1 MNASQSR
8 TPRATGWVGWIAFAA
23 VMMMVVGFFN
33 VIDGLAAVF
42 SDQVFVKGSAGMV
55 VFDLTAWGWWHTFLG
70 VVLLAAGV
78 GLFRGVFWANLT
90 AIAVVVVNA
99 ISQAVFLPAY
109 PVWSVLIITADA
121 LVLWALIV
129 HGDEQVGR

>member
-42 SDQVFVKGSAGMV
+42 SDQVFVKGSTGMV

-78 GLFRGVFWANLT
+78 GLFRGAFWANLT

-99 ISQAVFLPAY
+99 ISQAIFLPAY
-109 PVWSVLIITADA
+109 PVRSVLIITADA
-121 LVLWALIV
+121 LGLWALIV
-129 HGDEQVGR
+129 HGDEQVVR

>member
-1 MNASQSR
+1 
-8 TPRATGWVGWIAFAA
+8 VGWIAFAA

-78 GLFRGVFWANLT
+78 GLFRGAFWANLT

>member
-1 MNASQSR
+1 
-8 TPRATGWVGWIAFAA
+8 VGWIAFAA

-78 GLFRGVFWANLT
+78 GLFRGAFWANLT

-99 ISQAVFLPAY
+99 ISQAIFLPAY

-129 HGDEQVGR
+129 HGDEQVVR

>member
-1 MNASQSR
+1 
-8 TPRATGWVGWIAFAA
+8 
-23 VMMMVVGFFN
+23 
-33 VIDGLAAVF
+33 
-42 SDQVFVKGSAGMV
+42 MV

-78 GLFRGVFWANLT
+78 GLFRGAFWANLT

-129 HGDEQVGR
+129 HGDEQVVR